1 MEMLL
6 QYLSPIVL
14 IICLVVG
21 YVLKHAITA
30 LPNNF
35 IPAICA
41 LLGMVISVWAN
52 GNFTPETVCIGLL
65 SGLAST
71 GLHQV
76 VTQILT
82 KMSNKASEIVD
93 SVDASDVANLA
104 ANVINKTSEKSSDS
118 DDSNNNPT
126 AVG

>member
-21 YVLKHAITA
+21 YVLKHAISA

-41 LLGMVISVWAN
+41 LLGVVISVWAN

-76 VTQILT
+76 VTQILK
-82 KMSNKASEIVD
+82 KMSEKASDIVD
-93 SVDASDVANLA
+93 GVDVSDVANLA
-104 ANVINKTSEKSSDS
+104 ANVINNASEKSSDS
-118 DDSNNNPT
+118 NDNDNPT